1 MKKFDLI
8 LADAKAATEMIPAII
23 DGANKELD
31 TLLSS
36 MDVIT
41 APELENIQQKLEGV
55 KGVLASYDSEFLGAI
70 YSLSKKTSEDTS
82 GILPELKVYR
92 TVVRDATQEI
102 GEMEERLIRRINL
115 HNISKGNYDIMT
127 PPSQI
132 GFDLVIPP
140 LDD

>member
-1 MKKFDLI
+1 MNKFESI
-8 LADAKAATEMIPAII
+8 LADAKATTEMIPAII
-23 DGANKELD
+23 DGMNKELD

-36 MDVIT
+36 REII
-41 APELENIQQKLEGV
+41 AIPEVEGVKQKLENA
-55 KGVLASYDSEFLGAI
+55 KSVLASYDSEFLGAI